1 MSENRDRLWW
11 VLRIGAAA
19 CFVGH
24 GAFGIITKAS
34 WLPFFGLVG
43 IGPDVAYKLM
53 PIIGTIDII
62 AGLSVLVRP
71 MPIVFLYMSV
81 WALWTAALRPLSGGD
96 VAEMLE
102 RAGNYG
108 VPLAAVFLVSL
119 PTTLRGWFAVARP
132 HDLDPVL
139 SRRIASTLVLT
150 SSVLLMGHGLLAIG
164 AKPLLVSHHALL
176 GLSGSGGATYGI
188 GWFEVGLAVLVLAYP
203 STRVLAFVFAWKLA
217 SEALFLAAGDPVW
230 EFIERGGSYAAPLGL
245 LVIATI
251 YRLPRL
257 QLGHVTL
264 LAQTE

>member
-132 HDLDPVL
+132 HDLDPGATAVSAARPAMPFGRAIN
-139 SRRIASTLVLT
+139 SRVPGRRARSAWRFQ
-150 SSVLLMGHGLLAIG
+150 HRQ
-164 AKPLLVSHHALL
+164 
-176 GLSGSGGATYGI
+176 GSG
-188 GWFEVGLAVLVLAYP
+188 
-203 STRVLAFVFAWKLA
+203 K
-217 SEALFLAAGDPVW
+217 
-230 EFIERGGSYAAPLGL
+230 
-245 LVIATI
+245 
-251 YRLPRL
+251 
-257 QLGHVTL
+257 
-264 LAQTE
+264 

>member
-81 WALWTAALRPLSGGD
+81 WALWTALLRPLAGET
-96 VAEMLE
+96 VFEAME

-108 VPLAAVFLVSL
+108 VPLAMLLLVGL
-119 PTTLRGWFAVARP
+119 PRNWRRWREWFR
-132 HDLDPVL
+132 
-139 SRRIASTLVLT
+139 ASEGALENAATLV
-150 SSVLLMGHGLLAIG
+150 
-164 AKPLLVSHHALL
+164 
-176 GLSGSGGATYGI
+176 
-188 GWFEVGLAVLVLAYP
+188 
-203 STRVLAFVFAWKLA
+203 RVLQWVPLEYLPLRPVQPVTFACT
-217 SEALFLAAGDPVW
+217 SV
-230 EFIERGGSYAAPLGL
+230 PLC
-245 LVIATI
+245 
-251 YRLPRL
+251 
-257 QLGHVTL
+257 
-264 LAQTE
+264 